1 MFIEGSASNHFQCPL
16 VKEYHLRLI
25 AVPLEAPQR
34 LAVTFYEGVPV
45 TIDRSVFIKNCAP
58 CLPVG
63 SIVSRPPASNCS

>member
-34 LAVTFYEGVPV
+34 FLA
-45 TIDRSVFIKNCAP
+45 
-58 CLPVG
+58 
-63 SIVSRPPASNCS
+63 